1 MVTGTYDQLP
11 DGLPIPVD
19 DGAADHLRGLSVPS
33 IRLPAT
39 TGSTLDLADIARND
53 AVVFIYPRTGQ
64 PGVALPDGWD
74 DIPGARG
81 CTPETI
87 GFRDQADGFADL
99 GVAVFGLSSQSA
111 DYQRELAD
119 RLEVT
124 FPILSDERLQLAD
137 ALSLPV
143 FQAGGMRLYGRLTLV
158 LRAGRI
164 EHAFYPVFPTD
175 THAEQVLAWLRAQA
189 ETGGR
194 R

>member
-1 MVTGTYDQLP
+1 VTGAYDQLP

-19 DGAADHLRGLSVPS
+19 DGAANHLAGLAIPS

-39 TGSTLDLADIARND
+39 TGTTLDLADIARVGG
-53 AVVFIYPRTGQ
+53 VVFIYPRTGQ
-64 PGVALPDGWD
+64 PGVELPDGWN

-87 GFRDQADGFADL
+87 GFRDQAEGFADL
-99 GVAVFGLSSQSA
+99 GVAVFGLSSQPA
-111 DYQRELAD
+111 GYQRELAE
-119 RLEVT
+119 RLGVN

-143 FQAGGMRLYGRLTLV
+143 FQAAGMRLYTRLTLV

-164 EHAFYPVFPTD
+164 EHVFYPVFPTD
-175 THAEQVLAWLRAQA
+175 THAEQVLAWLRARA
-189 ETGGR
+189 ETGGGR
-194 R
+194 